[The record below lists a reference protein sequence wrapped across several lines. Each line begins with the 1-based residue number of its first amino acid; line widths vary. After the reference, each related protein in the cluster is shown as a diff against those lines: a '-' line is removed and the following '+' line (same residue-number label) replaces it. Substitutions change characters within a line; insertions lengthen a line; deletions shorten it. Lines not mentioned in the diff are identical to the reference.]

1 MPVREIAPPCPPC
14 IGARFN
20 PPHCHAVRD
29 SCPCETRR
37 LFGVAVLCI
46 ARCQTGI
53 GRCAEVAPLQ
63 MYAEIDAPQAT
74 PLQLSELQS
83 RVNQECP
90 MSQVAQKSG
99 ALESEVEYVPI
110 RAETRREEKV
120 AYAQRPDVPGG
131 SHRPPPMR

>member
-29 SCPCETRR
+29 SCPCERSHPLVHRVSVRGLIPLT
-37 LFGVAVLCI
+37 AM
-46 ARCQTGI
+46 RCGI
-53 GRCAEVAPLQ
+53 H